1 MVYRVATLAEVV
13 IQALIN
19 AQYAESTIG
28 QYKKTIKAIGVF
40 VEANDG
46 IYTKNLGF
54 KFASMTTSS
63 KTGKFSKQREYERG
77 RLVRLFDS
85 FVDSGVIDLS
95 VYKPEKHKEVLTSIE
110 FKRILVSWRVD
121 MEQRELAKSTMHYYG
136 CLANK
141 YLLFLERN
149 DTKTL
154 NAAKA
159 STVHEFLFSLIDGE
173 WVNTSMYS
181 LTSNFRP
188 FLKFLGKNDLV
199 CAANMIKATRH
210 RNIIPCIDKSD
221 ERKVI
226 DTCCNG
232 LVSSRDAAI
241 TLLALLTGIRACDII
256 GLRLGDIDWIS
267 GRISIIQQ
275 KTKNPLNLPLTA
287 PVGNAMS
294 KYLLEERPTADDNHL
309 FLRSFAPY
317 TAFKDHAAI
326 HNIISRTFVV
336 AGADLFNCGTRLL
349 RHNAATRMIENNTP
363 LPTVAAVL
371 GHANPDS
378 ADAYISTDEKRMR
391 MCVLP
396 LPKGGLS

>member
-1 MVYRVATLAEVV
+1 MDFRVATLAEVV
-13 IQALIN
+13 IQALEN

-28 QYKKTIKAIGVF
+28 QYKKSIKAISILA
-40 VEANDG
+40 EAQDG
-46 IYTKNLGF
+46 MYTKNLGF

-85 FVDSGVIDLS
+85 FIDTGVIDLS
-95 VYKPEKHKEVLTSIE
+95 VYGPKKHKEALTSIE

-121 MEQRELAKSTMHYYG
+121 MEQRELAKSTMDYYG
-136 CLANK
+136 RLANE
-141 YLLFLERN
+141 YLLFLERS
-149 DTKTL
+149 DTHTL
-154 NAAKA
+154 NDAKA
-159 STVHEFLFSLIDGE
+159 STVQEFLFSLLDGE
-173 WVNTSMYS
+173 WAKTSMYS

-188 FLKFLGKNDLV
+188 FLKFLGKKDLV
-199 CAANMIKATRH
+199 YAANMIRAKRH
-210 RNIIPCIDKSD
+210 RNIIPCVDKTD

-226 DTCCNG
+226 DACCSG

-241 TLLALLTGIRACDII
+241 TLLSLLTGIRACDII
-256 GLRLGDIDWIS
+256 ALRIGDIDWIS
-267 GRISIIQQ
+267 SRISIIQQ
-275 KTKNPLNLPLTA
+275 KTKNPLTLPLAA

-294 KYLLEERPTADDNHL
+294 RYLLEERPTTDDNHL

-326 HNIISRTFVV
+326 HNIISRTFVA
-336 AGADLFNCGTRLL
+336 AGADINNCGTRLL
-349 RHNAATRMIENNTP
+349 RHNAATRMIESDTP

-371 GHANPDS
+371 GHADPDS

-391 MCVLP
+391 LCVLP
-396 LPKGGLS
+396 LPKGVLS